1 LEGQVGLLKEIKEGL
16 KEIKEGLKEIN
27 GKSQMPIYNIGI
39 GWLSYCNNAY
49 WIT

>member
-39 GWLSYCNNAY
+39 G
-49 WIT
+49 